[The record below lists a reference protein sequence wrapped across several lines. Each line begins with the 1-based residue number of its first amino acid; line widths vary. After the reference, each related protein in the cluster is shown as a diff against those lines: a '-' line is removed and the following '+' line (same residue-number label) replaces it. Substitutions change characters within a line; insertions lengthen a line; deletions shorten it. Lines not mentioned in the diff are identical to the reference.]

1 MAINQLFK
9 SKPPFNLVLKICLY
23 FGIDLEDLSKKN
35 SFTKNELVKL
45 DLANKFPEFEE
56 ALKQY
61 YIPCKCKIY
70 LNNITISKSVTILR
84 QLLKLYNFKI
94 SSNESYNNSKKYII
108 YVITQNENK
117 QLTNNGVIKFD

>member
-45 DLANKFPEFEE
+45 DLESKFSELRD

-84 QLLKLYNFKI
+84 QILKLYNFKI
-94 SSNESYNNSKKYII
+94 TSNESYNNSKKYII

>member
-35 SFTKNELVKL
+35 SFTKNELVKI
-45 DLANKFPEFEE
+45 DIESKFPELED

-84 QLLKLYNFKI
+84 QILKLYNFKI
-94 SSNESYNNSKKYII
+94 TSNESYNNSKKYII

>member
-45 DLANKFPEFEE
+45 DLESKFSELEDL
-56 ALKQY
+56 LKQY

-84 QLLKLYNFKI
+84 QILKLYNFKI
-94 SSNESYNNSKKYII
+94 TSNESYNNSKKYII

>member
-45 DLANKFPEFEE
+45 DLESKFSELRET
-56 ALKQY
+56 LKQY

-84 QLLKLYNFKI
+84 QILKLYNFKI
-94 SSNESYNNSKKYII
+94 TSNESYNNSKKYII

>member
-9 SKPPFNLVLKICLY
+9 NKPPYHIVLKICLY
-23 FGIDLEDLSKKN
+23 FGIDLNDLSKKN

-45 DLANKFPEFEE
+45 DIESKFTEFEE
-56 ALKQY
+56 VLKQY

-84 QLLKLYNFKI
+84 QLLKLYSFKI

>member
-35 SFTKNELVKL
+35 SFTKNELIKL
-45 DLANKFPEFEE
+45 DLESKFSELRE

-84 QLLKLYNFKI
+84 QILKLYNFKI
-94 SSNESYNNSKKYII
+94 TSNESYNNSKKYII

>member
-45 DLANKFPEFEE
+45 DLESKFSDLRD

-84 QLLKLYNFKI
+84 QILKLYNFKI
-94 SSNESYNNSKKYII
+94 TPNESYNNSKKYII

>member
-45 DLANKFPEFEE
+45 DLESKFSEIRE

-84 QLLKLYNFKI
+84 QILKLYNFKI
-94 SSNESYNNSKKYII
+94 TSNESYNNSKKYII

>member
-1 MAINQLFK
+1 MAINQLFR
-9 SKPPFNLVLKICLY
+9 SKPPFKLVLKICLY

-35 SFTKNELVKL
+35 SFTKNELIKL
-45 DLANKFPEFEE
+45 DLTSKFSELEE
-56 ALKQY
+56 MLKQY

-84 QLLKLYNFKI
+84 QILKLYNFKI
-94 SSNESYNNSKKYII
+94 TSNESYNNSKKYII

>member
-45 DLANKFPEFEE
+45 DLESKFSELRE

-70 LNNITISKSVTILR
+70 LSNITISKSVTILR
-84 QLLKLYNFKI
+84 QILKLYNFKI
-94 SSNESYNNSKKYII
+94 TSNESYNNSKKYII

>member
-45 DLANKFPEFEE
+45 DLETKFPEFEE
-56 ALKQY
+56 TLKQY

>member
-45 DLANKFPEFEE
+45 DLESKFSELRE

-84 QLLKLYNFKI
+84 QILKLYNFKI
-94 SSNESYNNSKKYII
+94 TSNESYNNSKKYII